1 MRFVIYTPEDSAV
14 DLNHMW
20 LPTWLG
26 MNPVFKKEVEAHV
39 GPLLVG
45 EKPTEEVLDK
55 AHEEVIQFIL
65 KKFPGMPGLEGYLR
79 AVEHVKDGADQD
91 R

>member
-1 MRFVIYTPEDSAV
+1 VRFVIYTPEDAAV

-26 MNPVFKKEVEAHV
+26 MNPEFKKEVEAHV
-39 GPLLVG
+39 NPLLVG
-45 EKPTEEVLDK
+45 KEPTKEVLDE

-65 KKFPGMPGLEGYLR
+65 KKFSGIPGLEGYLR
-79 AVEHVKDGADQD
+79 AVEHVKDRESQD
-91 R
+91 G